1 MSSTHMHD
9 SPPGTGQPPVCHF
22 RIRFLGP
29 VLGLA
34 FLASTVT
41 ALLIFLDGRNRP
53 INTVGL
59 LIARLVPVPL
69 AALMVGLFVWLCPI
83 RVTPRGI
90 KYPAWPLV
98 VREVPWGEMHT
109 VRYVNLLGFR
119 FLAVYREGAAVG
131 LWLPLFLKSPDLF
144 CEVVCACLGNDHPL
158 SASLMRNCACKAIPE
173 GREKVTGTP

>member
-1 MSSTHMHD
+1 MRD
-9 SPPGTGQPPVCHF
+9 PPSGLGRPPVCYF

-53 INTVGL
+53 PDAIGL
-59 LIARLVPVPL
+59 LIARLVPIPIT
-69 AALMVGLFVWLCPI
+69 ALLVGLLIWLCPI

-90 KYPAWPLV
+90 KHPAWPLV
-98 VREVPWGEMHT
+98 VREVPWEEMHT

-131 LWLPLFLKSPDLF
+131 LWLPLFLKKPGLF
-144 CEVVCACLGNDHPL
+144 CEVVCAYLGNDHPL
-158 SASLMRNCACKAIPE
+158 SASLTRHCA
-173 GREKVTGTP
+173 